1 MKGRVVPNHKSCAKR
16 MKTSANERDRNRAFR
31 SRLRAAI
38 KDVRTE
44 ASKEEAEKK
53 LVAAASLLDK
63 AAGYGLIHTKN
74 ADRNKSRLAKFV
86 QKLV

>member
-1 MKGRVVPNHKSCAKR
+1 MPNHKSCAKR
-16 MKTSANERDRNRAFR
+16 MRTSEKQRQRNRAFR

-44 ASKEEAEKK
+44 TSKEEAAKK
-53 LVAAASLLDK
+53 YAVAESLLDK
-63 AAGYGLIHTKN
+63 AAGYNLIHARN

-86 QKLV
+86 QKLG